1 MGTAPPHFGA
11 ENIAQCKNWQDIQ
24 SCDVYTYP
32 FISIALGIQRCCKT
46 FLFLT
51 ALACV

>member
-11 ENIAQCKNWQDIQ
+11 ENIAQCKNWQGIQ

-32 FISIALGIQRCCKT
+32 FISITLGIQRCCKT